1 MTTKNTIKPGFK
13 TSEFWVTVI
22 VAAASLAWGAGIID
36 PAGSAGADKVFGF
49 IVSALSALGY
59 TVSRGL
65 AKKK

>member
-36 PAGSAGADKVFGF
+36 PAGSSGADKTFGF